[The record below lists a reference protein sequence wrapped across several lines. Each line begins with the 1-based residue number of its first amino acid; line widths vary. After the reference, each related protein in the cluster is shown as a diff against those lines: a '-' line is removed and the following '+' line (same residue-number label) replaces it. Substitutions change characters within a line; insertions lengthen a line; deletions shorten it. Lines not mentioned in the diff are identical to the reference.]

1 MKNAKKRNWLV
12 TTLCVLLACAVAG
25 TILSAILFKTEN
37 TKATASASI
46 QFSFDGAAEGIAPN
60 GYEFS
65 LADMASDAVLE
76 KALSDAGMADRYTA
90 AQIKPQL
97 KITGVYPKNIVEQMT
112 SYESLLDFSA
122 NREVM
127 AKMYHPTLY
136 SVVLYNGFDNSVS
149 KADMEKLL
157 NSILAAYKETF
168 REKYALGAQ
177 TGSLLDSMDAFDYPQ
192 RLTMLEHALQ
202 ESADYAT
209 ELYEKEPSLRKGGV
223 GFNDIAVMLNNLIST
238 DLEKLKAD
246 VTINAVTWNKDR
258 LITQYTYYKESL
270 QNELVKRNTEKDS
283 LTGLIKSYEQ
293 DQEIYMATAN
303 GATQI
308 ESNTKETYEELQKAL
323 EKVNDRIIEI
333 KSSISNYEKRL
344 NDLGV
349 DTAAEKTTEEETS
362 ADGTASTEAPSAD
375 TVQTTDTSAT
385 TEPTAQ
391 TTQSE
396 QAAGTSETE
405 TAETAETTVVSDED
419 YDKNVRDLKVAI
431 NALVLRRE
439 EVMASFNELIDLYN
453 EQEINDLTVTV
464 SSVKYQAPSLLS
476 GAFIVRT
483 LKVAG
488 PICAVG
494 FMVCLVLLII
504 SRRKEEK

>member
-1 MKNAKKRNWLV
+1 MKSAKKRNWLV

-25 TILSAILFKTEN
+25 TILSAILFKAEN

-65 LADMASDAVLE
+65 LADMTSDTVLE
-76 KALSDAGMADRYTA
+76 KALSDAGMADRYTVS
-90 AQIKPQL
+90 QIKPQL

-136 SVVLYNGFDNSVS
+136 SVTLYNGFDGSIS

-168 REKYALGAQ
+168 REKYALGSQ

-192 RLTMLEHALQ
+192 RLTLLERALQ

-246 VTINAVTWNKDR
+246 VTINALTWNKDR

-270 QNELVKRNTEKDS
+270 ENELVKRNTEKDS

-349 DTAAEKTTEEETS
+349 ETVAEETADASS
-362 ADGTASTEAPSAD
+362 ADGGKTEAAST
-375 TVQTTDTSAT
+375 AT
-385 TEPTAQ
+385 TEPAVQNTQPEQ
-391 TTQSE
+391 T
-396 QAAGTSETE
+396 AGTPETE
-405 TAETAETTVVSDED
+405 TTVDETAATEETVETTVVSDED

-464 SSVKYQAPSLLS
+464 STVKYQAPSLLS

-488 PICAVG
+488 PFCAVG

-504 SRRKEEK
+504 SRRKEESGT